1 MKINFLLVL
10 IISVELVGCGN
21 KDPYA
26 DLNKDEQKIM
36 YQKAIEK
43 EVGVLLCN
51 AFITESFDY
60 EKAKKERAFIRFH
73 RYFTD
78 YHTRFDIL
86 KSELFYP
93 QYKYIIELNLKAKGL
108 RLDDVDFK
116 DMSLPE
122 INALGCDDAVVKWAA
137 LRGEW
142 ARLERTLPD
151 EFFIK

>member
-1 MKINFLLVL
+1 MKKINFLLAL

-21 KDPYA
+21 KAYA

-51 AFITESFDY
+51 ALITESFDY
-60 EKAKKERAFIRFH
+60 EKAKKERAFVRYQ
-73 RYFTD
+73 RYFTE
-78 YHTRFDIL
+78 YSTRFEVL
-86 KSELFYP
+86 KSKLFYP
-93 QYKYIIELNLKAKGL
+93 QYKYIIALKLKAKGL

-122 INALGCDDAVVKWAA
+122 INTLGCDDAVIKWSTLKA
-137 LRGEW
+137 EW
-142 ARLERTLPD
+142 ARLERTLPN